1 MANCVICTRY
11 AIICDLIDA
20 IQVEAAGAE
29 GGHLLGWRQ
38 FHLGHFRGPLQHPQ
52 GWEEGQLA
60 VKHLV
65 SEGNQ
70 NYYTLL
76 TAPRKSPTNSSNKP
90 QQQQRPL
97 TAPKTTTINEYRKR
111 VQSGSNCTAEY
122 PVVCQISRVNFS
134 LIAAYCMRER

>member
-1 MANCVICTRY
+1 MRPY
-11 AIICDLIDA
+11 RRHSS
-20 IQVEAAGAE
+20 
-29 GGHLLGWRQ
+29 GGSWSG
-38 FHLGHFRGPLQHPQ
+38 RGPSTWMASISLGPFPWATTAPPGQ
-52 GWEEGQLA
+52 GRGKRQLA